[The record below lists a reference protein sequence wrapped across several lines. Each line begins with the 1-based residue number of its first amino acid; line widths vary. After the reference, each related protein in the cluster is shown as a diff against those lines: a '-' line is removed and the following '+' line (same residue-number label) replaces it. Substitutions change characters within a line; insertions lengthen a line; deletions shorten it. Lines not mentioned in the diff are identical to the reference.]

1 MADFQLC
8 RALAHSSAM
17 NALADFYQNLG
28 LALSLLVIATFIM
41 AGLVKGVI
49 GLGLPTVA
57 MGLLGLAMAPS
68 QAAAL
73 LIIPATLTTVW
84 QLAFGGHLKGT
95 DQTPVAAADD
105 LPRTA
110 VGTLS
115 IGMAGGHW
123 VVRGLGAALLL
134 YALSGLLLP
143 TLQVN
148 PRHEPLGPLCGL
160 ITVITGHRRVRDT
173 GGAVPAGAG
182 FERDEL
188 VQALGLSFTVSTLA
202 LAGGLFWRGALG
214 SGELSASLLV
224 LIPAMLGM
232 GFGQWLRQRI
242 SAAVQAL
249 LYRTGRAR
257 RPFADQRLADEAL
270 SMSIRR
276 ISKSRSRYVM
286 RLSKTRACAAGSS
299 ARPDAP
305 GFPRSRRR

>member
-1 MADFQLC
+1 MLAKGPSAATQLTASC
-8 RALAHSSAM
+8 TGRGSLSIWQIFNAPAKAHSSAM
-17 NALADFYQNLG
+17 SAFADFYQNLG

-73 LIIPATLTTVW
+73 LIIPATLTNVW
-84 QLAFGGHLKGT
+84 QLAFGGHLKGLLKRLW
-95 DQTPVAAADD
+95 P
-105 LPRTA
+105 LLLMIFLGTA

-148 PRHEPLGPLCGL
+148 PRHEPWLGPLCGL
-160 ITVITGHRRVRDT
+160 ITGVITSAT
-173 GGAVPAGAG
+173 GVFVIPAVPYLQALGLQ
-182 FERDEL
+182 RDEL

-242 SAAVQAL
+242 SAVLFKRVFFIGLGAL
-249 LYRTGRAR
+249 GAHL
-257 RPFADQRLADEAL
+257 L
-270 SMSIRR
+270 
-276 ISKSRSRYVM
+276 IS
-286 RLSKTRACAAGSS
+286 G
-299 ARPDAP
+299 
-305 GFPRSRRR
+305 

>member
-1 MADFQLC
+1 MCTNPVIHTETCGSWLASDEAKSLNKYLASCIGRGSLNIWQIFS
-8 RALAHSSAM
+8 APAKAHSSAM

-28 LALSLLVIATFIM
+28 LALSLLVIATFII

-73 LIIPATLTTVW
+73 LIIPATLTNVW
-84 QLAFGGHLKGT
+84 QLAFGGHLKGLLKRLW
-95 DQTPVAAADD
+95 P
-105 LPRTA
+105 LLLMIFLGTA

-143 TLQVN
+143 TLQVK
-148 PRHEPLGPLCGL
+148 PRHEPWLGPLCGL
-160 ITVITGHRRVRDT
+160 ITGVITSAT
-173 GGAVPAGAG
+173 GVFVIPAVPYLQALGLS
-182 FERDEL
+182 RDEL

-232 GFGQWLRQRI
+232 WFGQWLRQRI
-242 SAAVQAL
+242 SAVLFKRVFFIGLGAL
-249 LYRTGRAR
+249 GAHL
-257 RPFADQRLADEAL
+257 L
-270 SMSIRR
+270 
-276 ISKSRSRYVM
+276 IS
-286 RLSKTRACAAGSS
+286 G
-299 ARPDAP
+299 
-305 GFPRSRRR
+305 